1 MTSDGSMSFTQTS
14 EVTMHDPEQTPG
26 GHAHCDHG
34 EQPGRSLSHHE
45 GHGEQHAHHEPNG
58 HHEQHGH
65 HQHHCHHG
73 HHHPA
78 PHLVTVKIDHRPVE
92 IEAGTYL
99 VAELKKKLGVP
110 ADKVLEKVLGPGD
123 FPPLDDNSHIHVV
136 GGEEFLSAVRTGS
149 SS

>member
-1 MTSDGSMSFTQTS
+1 
-14 EVTMHDPEQTPG
+14 MHNPEQTPG
-26 GHAHCDHG
+26 EHAQGDHG
-34 EQPGRSLSHHE
+34 EQPGRSLPHPE
-45 GHGEQHAHHEPNG
+45 GHGEQHAHREPNG
-58 HHEQHGH
+58 HHERHSHHEHHGH
-65 HQHHCHHG
+65 HE

-78 PHLVTVKIDHRPVE
+78 PHLVTVKIDNRPVE
-92 IEAGTYL
+92 IESGTYL
-99 VAELKKKLGVP
+99 VAELKRKLGVP

>member
-1 MTSDGSMSFTQTS
+1 
-14 EVTMHDPEQTPG
+14 MHNPEQTPG
-26 GHAHCDHG
+26 EHAHGDHG
-34 EQPGRSLSHHE
+34 EQPGRFLPHHE
-45 GHGEQHAHHEPNG
+45 GHGEQPEQREPNG
-58 HHEQHGH
+58 HHEHHAHDGYHEHHGH
-65 HQHHCHHG
+65 HE
-73 HHHPA
+73 HHPA
-78 PHLVTVKIDHRPVE
+78 PHLVTVKIDNRPVE
-92 IEAGTYL
+92 IEARTYL

>member
-1 MTSDGSMSFTQTS
+1 MSLMQTL

-26 GHAHCDHG
+26 DHAHGDRG
-34 EQPGRSLSHHE
+34 EQPGRSLPHHE
-45 GHGEQHAHHEPNG
+45 RHGEQHVYREPNG
-58 HHEQHGH
+58 HHEHHAHHGH
-65 HQHHCHHG
+65 HE
-73 HHHPA
+73 HHPA
-78 PHLVTVKIDHRPVE
+78 PHLVTVKIDNRPVE

>member
-1 MTSDGSMSFTQTS
+1 
-14 EVTMHDPEQTPG
+14 MHNPEQTPG
-26 GHAHCDHG
+26 GHAQRDHG
-34 EQPGRSLSHHE
+34 EQPGRSLPHPE
-45 GHGEQHAHHEPNG
+45 GDGEQHAHPEPNG

-65 HQHHCHHG
+65 HQHHGHHE

-78 PHLVTVKIDHRPVE
+78 RHLVTVKIDNNPVE

>member
-1 MTSDGSMSFTQTS
+1 
-14 EVTMHDPEQTPG
+14 MHNPEQTPG
-26 GHAHCDHG
+26 EHAHGDHG
-34 EQPGRSLSHHE
+34 EQPGRSLPHHE
-45 GHGEQHAHHEPNG
+45 GHDEQHAHREPNG
-58 HHEQHGH
+58 RHEHHAHHE
-65 HQHHCHHG
+65 
-73 HHHPA
+73 HHPA
-78 PHLVTVKIDHRPVE
+78 PHLVTIKIDNRPVE

-123 FPPLDDNSHIHVV
+123 FPPLDDNSHVRVV

>member
-1 MTSDGSMSFTQTS
+1 
-14 EVTMHDPEQTPG
+14 MHNPEQTPSE
-26 GHAHCDHG
+26 HAHGDHG
-34 EQPGRSLSHHE
+34 EQPGRSVPHHE
-45 GHGEQHAHHEPNG
+45 GHGEQPAHREPNGPHERHAHHGHDEHHGQHEHHG
-58 HHEQHGH
+58 HHE
-65 HQHHCHHG
+65 
-73 HHHPA
+73 HHPA
-78 PHLVTVKIDHRPVE
+78 PHVVTVKIDNRPVE
-92 IEAGTYL
+92 IEAGSYL

>member
-1 MTSDGSMSFTQTS
+1 
-14 EVTMHDPEQTPG
+14 MHNPEQTPG
-26 GHAHCDHG
+26 RHAHSDHG
-34 EQPGRSLSHHE
+34 EQPGHSLTGHE
-45 GHGEQHAHHEPNG
+45 GHGGQHAHPEPNG
-58 HHEQHGH
+58 RHEQHGH
-65 HQHHCHHG
+65 HEHHG
-73 HHHPA
+73 HHHDHHPA
-78 PHLVTVKIDHRPVE
+78 PHLVTVKIDNNPVE

-123 FPPLDDNSHIHVV
+123 FPPLDDNSHIHVI